1 MKALIRRFIG
11 VLVEQHEKHN
21 VATWSVSHFSPSS
34 LQWRNLSPL
43 DWTTIWRSVLL
54 LSYDKYFCQVF
65 GKEKIL
71 LESLAQ
77 RSNAAWIDRVSSC
90 LDTCLHC
97 GGSTAK
103 HDISFGSPSTMFP
116 PKNGFGSIPKS
127 TPYYYLSDGF
137 GPIPKNTP
145 SFNSSN
151 GFGSIPKN
159 IPSFNPDNG
168 FRFIPKTIPPLKNEL
183 SNVTRCNGCNIVY
196 MEKLDLEQKACLSCP
211 MGIVSKHRCDNASC
225 GARYREVL
233 DLKAL
238 VNPFYYNG
246 KPFPVDPNPICKAI
260 VHIDAPESL
269 LSPKHFGHMTWMV
282 CEFLASCE
290 DTV

>member
-11 VLVEQHEKHN
+11 ALVEQHEKHN

-97 GGSTAK
+97 GGSTAE

-116 PKNGFGSIPKS
+116 PKNGFGSIPKNIPS
-127 TPYYYLSDGF
+127 FHPSDGF
-137 GPIPKNTP
+137 GPIPKK
-145 SFNSSN
+145 SFTFQNKL
-151 GFGSIPKN
+151 P
-159 IPSFNPDNG
+159 
-168 FRFIPKTIPPLKNEL
+168 
-183 SNVTRCNGCNIVY
+183 NVKRCNGCNIVY

-211 MGIVSKHRCDNASC
+211 FGTVSKRRCNNASC
-225 GARYREVL
+225 GARYREVI
-233 DLKAL
+233 DLK
-238 VNPFYYNG
+238 VG
-246 KPFPVDPNPICKAI
+246 
-260 VHIDAPESL
+260 ESL
-269 LSPKHFGHMTWMV
+269 LLQW
-282 CEFLASCE
+282 EAISCRSKSYLQSRRPH
-290 DTV
+290 